1 MTKKKCEHC
10 DGKGVVEQKEKFCK
24 MFMNNPTIW
33 LGGSATEPAG
43 GTDAHVPYDEPGAA
57 LKNIFAYK
65 GETIAAALIAKGYRD
80 FRYTH
85 RFNLPRGFFCGVGQC
100 TDCSMIVNG
109 VPNIR
114 TCVTRVEKGMI
125 IETQYGYGD

>member
-1 MTKKKCEHC
+1 MKRIREHPILGKEEKRKKIKI
-10 DGKGVVEQKEKFCK
+10 VV
-24 MFMNNPTIW
+24 N
-33 LGGSATEPAG
+33 G
-43 GTDAHVPYDEPGAA
+43 
-57 LKNIFAYK
+57 KNIYAYK
-65 GETIAAALIAKGYRD
+65 GETIAAALIANGYRD

-85 RFNLPRGFFCGVGQC
+85 RLNLPRGFFCGIGQC

-125 IETQYGYGD
+125 IETQYGYGDKDEKNKRS